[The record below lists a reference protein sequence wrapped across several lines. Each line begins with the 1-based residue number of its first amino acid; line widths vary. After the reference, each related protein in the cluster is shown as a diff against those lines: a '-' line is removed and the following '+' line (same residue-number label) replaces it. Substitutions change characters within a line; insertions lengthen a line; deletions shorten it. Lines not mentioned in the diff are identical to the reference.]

1 METSQQADAAAAAV
15 ATVMENGMEKC
26 QQRISPLTENGEKCQ
41 QQRISPLM
49 ENGEKCQQQ
58 RISPLRGGMTQPEIV
73 SNTISPLMENGEK
86 CQQQQRISPLRG
98 GMTQPE
104 IVSNTK
110 VVRNGLHALRDDH
123 YTILANIRDEYENQ
137 KNNSHHDTKEA
148 AEAAEAAGNAMC
160 TGATAGSPTNGKSV
174 SGLGQPT
181 SSVLEARITN
191 VTRSLEQLEVGIAE
205 SSVLLSLNDHFERL
219 EADRSTLRLE
229 MGRVQDENEW
239 LREEL
244 SDTQKQLQEAL
255 AELAGIKEEKKQW
268 QFQEEIRNMSEAP
281 PSAVLRPVT
290 PSKIPVGSWRV
301 DEEKD
306 INRALSGSDPGPG
319 GLAGSG
325 PRSRATSPNPS
336 RIPVGGW
343 RNKLSVYK
351 RVIEKQE
358 ATTEAAKKKNATVV
372 RKSNYFKLNAP
383 TRAPKIPTR

>member
-1 METSQQADAAAAAV
+1 METSQQAAVAAA
-15 ATVMENGMEKC
+15 ATVMENGEKC
-26 QQRISPLTENGEKCQ
+26 

-49 ENGEKCQQQ
+49 ENGEKCQQ
-58 RISPLRGGMTQPEIV
+58 RISPLKGGMTQPEIV
-73 SNTISPLMENGEK
+73 SNTKIIMETSQQAAATVMENGQQRISPLMENGEK
-86 CQQQQRISPLRG
+86 CQQRISPLRG
-98 GMTQPE
+98 GMTQTE

-148 AEAAEAAGNAMC
+148 EATEAAANATC
-160 TGATAGSPTNGKSV
+160 TGATAASPTNGKSV
-174 SGLGQPT
+174 GLQPT

-244 SDTQKQLQEAL
+244 NDTQKQLQEAL

-319 GLAGSG
+319 LAGG

>member
-1 METSQQADAAAAAV
+1 MNLYDVKKIIIMETSQQAAAAV
-15 ATVMENGMEKC
+15 AAVNVMENGMEKC
-26 QQRISPLTENGEKCQ
+26 QQQRISPLTENGEKCQ
-41 QQRISPLM
+41 QQR
-49 ENGEKCQQQ
+49 
-58 RISPLRGGMTQPEIV
+58 
-73 SNTISPLMENGEK
+73 ISPLMENGEK

-148 AEAAEAAGNAMC
+148 AEAAEAAAANATTC
-160 TGATAGSPTNGKSV
+160 TGATAVSPTNGKSV
-174 SGLGQPT
+174 SGLGGPT

>member
-1 METSQQADAAAAAV
+1 MNINDVKKIIIMETSQEAAAAA
-15 ATVMENGMEKC
+15 AAAAMENGEIC
-26 QQRISPLTENGEKCQ
+26 QQNGEKCQ
-41 QQRISPLM
+41 Q
-49 ENGEKCQQQ
+49 NGEKCQQ
-58 RISPLRGGMTQPEIV
+58 RISPLRGGMTQ
-73 SNTISPLMENGEK
+73 L
-86 CQQQQRISPLRG
+86 
-98 GMTQPE
+98 E

-148 AEAAEAAGNAMC
+148 AAFTEAASAAGTC
-160 TGATAGSPTNGKSV
+160 PGATAAASPTNGKIV
-174 SGLGQPT
+174 GLQPT
-181 SSVLEARITN
+181 GSVLEARITN

-306 INRALSGSDPGPG
+306 INRALSGSDPGPSLG
-319 GLAGSG
+319 G

-358 ATTEAAKKKNATVV
+358 ATTEATKKKNATVV

>member
-1 METSQQADAAAAAV
+1 METSQQAAVAA
-15 ATVMENGMEKC
+15 ATVMENGEKC
-26 QQRISPLTENGEKCQ
+26 
-41 QQRISPLM
+41 
-49 ENGEKCQQQ
+49 QQ
-58 RISPLRGGMTQPEIV
+58 RISPLRGGMTQ
-73 SNTISPLMENGEK
+73 T
-86 CQQQQRISPLRG
+86 
-98 GMTQPE
+98 E

-148 AEAAEAAGNAMC
+148 EATEAAANATC
-160 TGATAGSPTNGKSV
+160 TGATAASPTNGKSV
-174 SGLGQPT
+174 GLQPT

-306 INRALSGSDPGPG
+306 INRALSGSDPGPALG
-319 GLAGSG
+319 G

>member
-1 METSQQADAAAAAV
+1 MNINDVKKIIMETSQQAAAAA
-15 ATVMENGMEKC
+15 ATVMENGEKC
-26 QQRISPLTENGEKCQ
+26 
-41 QQRISPLM
+41 
-49 ENGEKCQQQ
+49 
-58 RISPLRGGMTQPEIV
+58 
-73 SNTISPLMENGEK
+73 
-86 CQQQQRISPLRG
+86 QQRISPLRG

-148 AEAAEAAGNAMC
+148 EAAAGNATC
-160 TGATAGSPTNGKSV
+160 TGATAASPTNGKSV
-174 SGLGQPT
+174 GLQPT

-319 GLAGSG
+319 LGG

>member
-1 METSQQADAAAAAV
+1 MEAKTGA
-15 ATVMENGMEKC
+15 VMENGKC
-26 QQRISPLTENGEKCQ
+26 
-41 QQRISPLM
+41 
-49 ENGEKCQQQ
+49 Q
-58 RISPLRGGMTQPEIV
+58 RISPLRGGLTQPEIV
-73 SNTISPLMENGEK
+73 SH
-86 CQQQQRISPLRG
+86 
-98 GMTQPE
+98 
-104 IVSNTK
+104 TK

-137 KNNSHHDTKEA
+137 KNNSHHDTKETVNS
-148 AEAAEAAGNAMC
+148 EAAASS
-160 TGATAGSPTNGKSV
+160 TG
-174 SGLGQPT
+174 GQPT
-181 SSVLEARITN
+181 SPNGKTGNGSSVLEDRITN

-205 SSVLLSLNDHFERL
+205 STVLLSLNDHFERL

-244 SDTQKQLQEAL
+244 NDTQRQLQEAL

-268 QFQEEIRNMSEAP
+268 QFQEEIRKMSEEPAP
-281 PSAVLRPVT
+281 AVMRPVT

-306 INRALSGSDPGPG
+306 INRALSSGGGGGSDN
-319 GLAGSG
+319 S
-325 PRSRATSPNPS
+325 RSRATSPNPS

>member
-1 METSQQADAAAAAV
+1 MNLYDVKKIIIMETSQQAAAAV
-15 ATVMENGMEKC
+15 AAVNVMENGMEKC

-58 RISPLRGGMTQPEIV
+58 QRISP
-73 SNTISPLMENGEK
+73 PLMENGEK
-86 CQQQQRISPLRG
+86 CQQQQQRISPLRG

-148 AEAAEAAGNAMC
+148 AEAAEAAGNATC

>member
-1 METSQQADAAAAAV
+1 MGAAV
-15 ATVMENGMEKC
+15 AAIATVMENGEKC
-26 QQRISPLTENGEKCQ
+26 
-41 QQRISPLM
+41 
-49 ENGEKCQQQ
+49 QQ

-73 SNTISPLMENGEK
+73 SNTISPLMENREK
-86 CQQQQRISPLRG
+86 CQQQRISPLRG

-123 YTILANIRDEYENQ
+123 YTILANIRDEYGNQ

-148 AEAAEAAGNAMC
+148 SEAAEAAGNAMC
-160 TGATAGSPTNGKSV
+160 TGASAGSPTNGKSV
-174 SGLGQPT
+174 SGLGGPT

-268 QFQEEIRNMSEAP
+268 EFQEEIRNMKPETTS
-281 PSAVLRPVT
+281 SAVMRPVT
-290 PSKIPVGSWRV
+290 PSRIPVGAFRV
-301 DEEKD
+301 EQEKE
-306 INRALSGSDPGPG
+306 INRALSGSSDSVGN
-319 GLAGSG
+319 S
-325 PRSRATSPNPS
+325 RSRATSPNPP

-343 RNKLSVYK
+343 
-351 RVIEKQE
+351 
-358 ATTEAAKKKNATVV
+358 
-372 RKSNYFKLNAP
+372 
-383 TRAPKIPTR
+383 

>member
-1 METSQQADAAAAAV
+1 MGNINDVKKIIMETSQQALAAA
-15 ATVMENGMEKC
+15 ATVMENGEKC
-26 QQRISPLTENGEKCQ
+26 QQRISPLTEDGEKC
-41 QQRISPLM
+41 
-49 ENGEKCQQQ
+49 
-58 RISPLRGGMTQPEIV
+58 
-73 SNTISPLMENGEK
+73 
-86 CQQQQRISPLRG
+86 QQRISPLRG

-148 AEAAEAAGNAMC
+148 EAAANATC
-160 TGATAGSPTNGKSV
+160 TGATATSPTNGKSI
-174 SGLGQPT
+174 GLQPT

-244 SDTQKQLQEAL
+244 NDTQRQLQEAL

-268 QFQEEIRNMSEAP
+268 EFQEEIRNMKPDTTS
-281 PSAVLRPVT
+281 SAVMRPVT
-290 PSKIPVGSWRV
+290 PSRIPVGAFRV
-301 DEEKD
+301 EQEKE
-306 INRALSGSDPGPG
+306 INRALSGSSDSVGN
-319 GLAGSG
+319 S
-325 PRSRATSPNPS
+325 RSRATSPNPS

-343 RNKLSVYK
+343 RGKLSVYK
-351 RVIEKQE
+351 RVMEKQE
-358 ATTEAAKKKNATVV
+358 ATTEEAKKKSATVTA

-383 TRAPKIPTR
+383 ARAPKIPTR